1 MNIMFKCQNCKQLKV
16 FSNKKTVEGKDYCE
30 FCAKMLKDYKKE
42 KDGIKQ
48 KREEQKVI
56 KAKLKAVRKEETAN
70 KQLQEQLAKEKEIQK
85 LREEKALA
93 KKAQKQAQE
102 EAAPAP
108 GSIMPKEKKVVPT
121 PEKEAEKLSELY
133 DTVLYV
139 FATVKLIQVIEWREG
154 KKKVLLNKEREVRRT
169 HKGGWSQNKFQRFV
183 DFKKKQSIHWIE
195 SNIVKTGVLRPP
207 YQKLVISS
215 DNPKIKEGLV
225 KIIEKVNKT

>member
-16 FSNKKTVEGKDYCE
+16 FSNKKTVEGKDYCK

-42 KDGIKQ
+42 KDGIKK
-48 KREEQKVI
+48 KREEQKAI
-56 KAKLKAVRKEETAN
+56 KAKLKVARKEEEAN
-70 KQLQEQLAKEKEIQK
+70 KLLKEQLAKEKEIQR

-93 KKAQKQAQE
+93 KKAQKQARE

-108 GSIMPKEKKVVPT
+108 GSIKPKEKKVVPT

-139 FATVKLIQVIEWREG
+139 FASVKMVQVIEWRDS
-154 KKKVLLNKEREVRRT
+154 KKKILLNKEREVRRT

-183 DFKKKQSIHWIE
+183 DFKKRQSLHWIE
-195 SNIVKTGVLRPP
+195 ANVNKPGVLRPP

-215 DNPKIKEGLV
+215 DNPNIKEGLV
-225 KIIEKVNKT
+225 KIIEKINK